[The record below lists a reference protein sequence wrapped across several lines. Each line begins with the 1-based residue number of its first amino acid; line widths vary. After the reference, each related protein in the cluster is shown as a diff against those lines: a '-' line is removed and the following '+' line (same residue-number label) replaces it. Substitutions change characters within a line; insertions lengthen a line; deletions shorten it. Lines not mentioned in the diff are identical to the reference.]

1 MRSKPSA
8 LCITA
13 FRIIT
18 YLIWQGYLFNDI
30 LGQKYQSADRL
41 DPSASSKKRKSS
53 LYPFGKRR
61 DLHSSGF
68 VASVYSVVFLPHRL
82 DLSTS
87 LLRRGKLLFIRL
99 ETAEI
104 ILADS

>member
-1 MRSKPSA
+1 M
-8 LCITA
+8 
-13 FRIIT
+13 
-18 YLIWQGYLFNDI
+18 
-30 LGQKYQSADRL
+30 
-41 DPSASSKKRKSS
+41 SSKKQKFN
-53 LYPFGKRR
+53 LYSFGERG
-61 DLHSSGF
+61 DPHSSGF
-68 VASVYSVVFLPHRL
+68 VASVYSVVFLHHRL